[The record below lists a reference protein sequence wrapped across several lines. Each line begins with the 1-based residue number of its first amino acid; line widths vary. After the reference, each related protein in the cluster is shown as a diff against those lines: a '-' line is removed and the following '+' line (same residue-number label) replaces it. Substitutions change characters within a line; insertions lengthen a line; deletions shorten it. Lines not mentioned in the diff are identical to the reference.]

1 MLTGVQETG
10 NTISTR
16 SVTSGIVPS
25 VFRPE
30 RRGSIC
36 SNFFAGPEPARGLQD
51 NAEDSL
57 PLTAQG
63 HRECKAG
70 SGRQLRIICVSRYQA
85 HWQARGSGRGQYFH
99 SPSGWPLRFGA

>member
-63 HRECKAG
+63 HTR
-70 SGRQLRIICVSRYQA
+70 R
-85 HWQARGSGRGQYFH
+85 
-99 SPSGWPLRFGA
+99 